1 MLKSCLCDD
10 SDTYVLIK
18 GTITVLE
25 QEIPGGI
32 QTVRNDKRVIL
43 KNWATFTECISKI
56 NNTKEHNSKDLDAD
70 DTYSKTFKSI
80 YQFCRDEPKGCIS
93 DSESCSPIMHVPFWG
108 CSQMVGGDKKCFLH
122 KICHTYAKMIKFG
135 EVIF

>member
-25 QEIPGGI
+25 QEIPGGM

-43 KNWATFTECISKI
+43 KNWATFTECISRI

-80 YQFCRDEPKGCIS
+80 YQGCIS